1 MSSLVR
7 LAQVTKKIVRPMPL
21 VQRHIS
27 TSKKNQEVCVT
38 NTELTEHEP
47 QKRNWQSYGFEKE
60 DETEDLNAMH
70 ATGFFSITLCIVGG
84 IFMFA
89 YMPDYNY
96 KNWGEREAFLE
107 LRRREDQGLPLI
119 DPNYIQP
126 NLIQLPTEEE
136 LGDTEIVI

>member
-1 MSSLVR
+1 
-7 LAQVTKKIVRPMPL
+7 
-21 VQRHIS
+21 
-27 TSKKNQEVCVT
+27 
-38 NTELTEHEP
+38 
-47 QKRNWQSYGFEKE
+47 
-60 DETEDLNAMH
+60 MH

-96 KNWGEREAFLE
+96 KNWAEREAFLE

-126 NLIQLPTEEE
+126 SLIQLPSEEE